1 MPKPPQLHTAA
12 LRNDSNLGASD
23 KELIAAYVSG
33 LNGCQ
38 YCFGVHAETAK
49 AFGLPEALIRALLE
63 DIDTAPVSAR
73 LKPILAYA
81 RVLTQAPSK
90 ALQRHV
96 DDILAQGWTERD
108 VHDAVLT
115 VCLFNFMNR
124 LLDGHGVK
132 GSPDVFADRGRALQ
146 EGGYAPLLA
155 FLDAESSLR
164 RP

>member
-1 MPKPPQLHTAA
+1 M
-12 LRNDSNLGASD
+12 
-23 KELIAAYVSG
+23 
-33 LNGCQ
+33 
-38 YCFGVHAETAK
+38 
-49 AFGLPEALIRALLE
+49 
-63 DIDTAPVSAR
+63 
-73 LKPILAYA
+73 
-81 RVLTQAPSK
+81 LTQAPSK